1 MKRKTICIFLKYNST
16 HVLIIRMEKE
26 GKRTPTSTLV
36 MSQIGQLSAQWRKIE
51 NMSQSEIQVQ
61 FALLSL
67 CVNVYIRK
75 MWRLVSSVSPAGQW
89 SFSLPL
95 SELYSLR
102 RARFSLGRNFLVLTS
117 RGGHPLPPL
126 HFHRGGTRELFR
138 ALQRYIILDQ

>member
-1 MKRKTICIFLKYNST
+1 MISTVKREQQAAARDAGVPPVCLPACPPA
-16 HVLIIRMEKE
+16 H
-26 GKRTPTSTLV
+26 
-36 MSQIGQLSAQWRKIE
+36 LSDCG
-51 NMSQSEIQVQ
+51 V
-61 FALLSL
+61 
-67 CVNVYIRK
+67 
-75 MWRLVSSVSPAGQW
+75 PPGPW

-126 HFHRGGTRELFR
+126 HFHRGGTRELLR

>member
-1 MKRKTICIFLKYNST
+1 MLICRGGKGESFLSGNVPVALSFKQDGDEGEDDTRFDPGYEPDWAVIST
-16 HVLIIRMEKE
+16 VARDQQAAAKDSGAAALA
-26 GKRTPTSTLV
+26 GACLSGCRTL
-36 MSQIGQLSAQWRKIE
+36 
-51 NMSQSEIQVQ
+51 N
-61 FALLSL
+61 
-67 CVNVYIRK
+67 CVCP
-75 MWRLVSSVSPAGQW
+75 SGQW

-126 HFHRGGTRELFR
+126 HFHRGGTRELLR

>member
-1 MKRKTICIFLKYNST
+1 MGLRKLT
-16 HVLIIRMEKE
+16 
-26 GKRTPTSTLV
+26 G
-36 MSQIGQLSAQWRKIE
+36 
-51 NMSQSEIQVQ
+51 
-61 FALLSL
+61 
-67 CVNVYIRK
+67 CVP
-75 MWRLVSSVSPAGQW
+75 PAGQW

-126 HFHRGGTRELFR
+126 HFHRGGTRELLR